1 MIDTLKTWHSLVA
14 DNAQP
19 ANAPDAAR
27 RVRRAQ
33 QVLQDLLADDVVFHS
48 PVVHTPQQGKAITM
62 IYLSG
67 ALQVLN
73 NGKFRYEREI
83 VGERDAV
90 LEFTTEI
97 AGIHINGVDLLRWD
111 DEGRITDFKVMV
123 RPLKAVNALHQAM
136 GQMLQRL
143 PADPV

>member
-14 DNAQP
+14 DNAQL

-27 RVRRAQ
+27 RVRRAR

-62 IYLSG
+62 LYLSG

-97 AGIHINGVDLLRWD
+97 DGIHINGVDLMRWD
-111 DEGRITDFKVMV
+111 DAGRITDFKVMV

-136 GQMLQRL
+136 AQLLQRPPL
-143 PADPV
+143 APD